1 MITANNIQTL
11 QINSTCIWGNTN
23 EIMGMEIVEFF
34 FGNFW
39 HWLGGLFY
47 LGVIFSM
54 PLISFTSRHNNKDE
68 EE

>member
-1 MITANNIQTL
+1 
-11 QINSTCIWGNTN
+11 
-23 EIMGMEIVEFF
+23 MEIVEFF

-47 LGVIFSM
+47 LGVIFGM